1 MDLLA
6 GLARLFFFALNMVV
20 IYSSEPIAMF
30 MCPPTPS
37 LLLQCRCRCHGHG
50 RGHDD
55 RPYYHG
61 QLVIFYE
68 RRSSTTSSPT

>member
-20 IYSSEPIAMF
+20 IYSSELNP
-30 MCPPTPS
+30 CVHLPHPHCC
-37 LLLQCRCRCHGHG
+37 QRRCRGHGHG

-61 QLVIFYE
+61 QLVFFL
-68 RRSSTTSSPT
+68 